1 MTPTDRDR
9 GRDLDALLEA
19 LTAVPGLSGHESDM
33 ADCLTE
39 QLGPLVDSHWRDPM
53 GNWLGRRA
61 PRPAPATGAAP
72 APRLLLSAHMDAI
85 GFMVTAVEDGGFLR
99 FTGLGGWDP
108 RLLLAQPVTVLGARP
123 LPGVV
128 GSRPPH
134 VLGPELSGKVL
145 PPDELFIDVGLPEVE
160 VRAAVRVG
168 DVIAPRRPLQR
179 LQGRRRAGRALDNRA
194 SLAALI
200 LAMDLLA
207 RREHQAEILLL
218 ATVQEEVGLRG
229 ARPGVWELEAD
240 AAVVLDVTFAVQTGV
255 SDVPGSLGGGPLI
268 GVGPNMHPVIERRL
282 RQLAAAAELK
292 HGREPLAGPS
302 GTDAWAFQVAAAG
315 LPRGLLSVPI
325 RYMHSRVES
334 VDLADNERAGRL
346 LAEFAAAFDAAL
358 VDDLVGE
365 LHGVT
370 ED

>member
-1 MTPTDRDR
+1 MSRPRL
-9 GRDLDALLEA
+9 DLDDLLAA

-33 ADCLTE
+33 AACLDE
-39 QLGPLVDSHWRDPM
+39 RLGPLVDGHRRDPM

-61 PRPAPATGAAP
+61 PRPEPAPGAAP

-85 GFMVTAVEDGGFLR
+85 GFMVTEIEDGGFLR
-99 FTGLGGWDP
+99 FTGLGGWDG
-108 RLLLAQPVTVLGARP
+108 RMLLAQPVTVLGASA

-145 PPDELFIDVGLPEVE
+145 PWEELFIDLGLPEAE
-160 VRAAVRVG
+160 VRAQVRVG
-168 DVIAPRRPLQR
+168 DVIAPRRELLR

-200 LAMDLLA
+200 LAMDALA
-207 RREHQAEILLL
+207 AREHQAEILVL

-229 ARPGVWELEAD
+229 ARPGVWALEAD
-240 AAVVLDVTFAVQTGV
+240 AALVLDVTFAGQQGL

-268 GVGPNMHPVIERRL
+268 GVGPNIHPAIEGRL
-282 RQLAAAAELK
+282 RDLARADELK
-292 HGREPLAGPS
+292 HGREPMAGAS

-315 LPRGLLSVPI
+315 LPTGLVSVPI
-325 RYMHSRVES
+325 RYMHSPVET
-334 VDLADNERAGRL
+334 VDLADIERAGRL
-346 LAEFAAAFDAAL
+346 VAAFAAAFDRDLVDAL
-358 VDDLVGE
+358 VPA
-365 LHGVT
+365 LHGDSV
-370 ED
+370 D